1 MQKKQTR
8 LSQIAISHISL
19 VKEGANGKQIIYK
32 SAKEEPTYTKEI
44 KIAKSDGERGV
55 IYGIVYSPDEVDS
68 QGDTA
73 SSDEIQ
79 KAAYLFMKERNT
91 LNVDKNHDFVNKDA
105 FIAESWIVRKGDPVF
120 PDETKGAWAVAVQLE
135 SEELKEAVK
144 KGEIAGLSMA
154 GTAHKEEV
162 AKATKQ
168 ETKKVLGS
176 LLEAFKNLSV
186 SINGYIEKEKKE
198 KDLAK
203 DKKEIEQIVESTAII
218 QKAYE
223 EVHKENKE
231 LKEENTSLA
240 KRVTDVEEALKKS
253 KQDENPKNEEKENT
267 TGGFL

>member
-1 MQKKQTR
+1 MSKKQTR

-44 KIAKSDGERGV
+44 KIAKSDQERGV

-79 KAAYLFMKERNT
+79 KAAYLFVKERNT
-91 LNVDKNHDFVNKDA
+91 HNVDKNHDFVKKDA

-120 PDETKGAWAVAVQLE
+120 FNETEGAWAVAVQLE

-162 AKATKQ
+162 AKESESLAEAIAKAL
-168 ETKKVLGS
+168 KKVFIS
-176 LLEAFKNLSV
+176 EDKTD
-186 SINGYIEKEKKE
+186 INKQS
-198 KDLAK
+198 
-203 DKKEIEQIVESTAII
+203 KEIEKALEPI

-223 EVHKENKE
+223 ELQKENKE

-253 KQDENPKNEEKENT
+253 KQVESPKNEDAKDT
-267 TGGFL
+267 DIYKGAL